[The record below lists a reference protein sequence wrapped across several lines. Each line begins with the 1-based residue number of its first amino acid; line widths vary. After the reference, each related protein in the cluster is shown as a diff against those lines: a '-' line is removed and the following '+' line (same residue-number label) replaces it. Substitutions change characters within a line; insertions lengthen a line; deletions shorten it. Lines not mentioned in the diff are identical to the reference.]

1 MNPIISVI
9 NNKGGTAKTTTVIN
23 TGDALSRLG
32 KRILIIDMDNQCNAT
47 DILQGGMEKPFVK
60 SLYDLIDPRGDRS
73 DNENADIESCIY
85 PTVNKKLH
93 FIPNIPDSAILSPRI
108 VLGGESAL
116 FLLRER
122 MRNYAL
128 NNFDFTF
135 IDCPP
140 NVDVFV
146 ISALIAS
153 DLVIVPTMAGSK
165 FSLNGLVKTKA
176 FIDDIGDRYNADL
189 KFLKLLI
196 TMVDSRTSICKTI
209 VNAIR
214 KTFLEHEVF
223 YQTIPMNTDFQKAE
237 VFNQSI
243 FDYRIGAPGA
253 GAYMNVA
260 EEIIHSIKS
269 KNNVLNP

>member
-1 MNPIISVI
+1 MKPIISVI

-23 TGDALSRLG
+23 TGEALSMLG
-32 KRILIIDMDNQCNAT
+32 KRVLIIDMDNQCNAT
-47 DILQGGMEKPFVK
+47 DILQEGIGRPIVK
-60 SLYDLIDPRGDRS
+60 SLYDVLDPRS
-73 DNENADIESCIY
+73 SNESTNIESCIY
-85 PTVNKKLH
+85 PTVKKGLH
-93 FIPNIPDSAILSPRI
+93 FIPNIPDSAILGPRI
-108 VLGGESAL
+108 VLGGEPAL

-122 MRNYAL
+122 VRNYAL

-146 ISALIAS
+146 ISAMIAS

-176 FIDDIGDRYNADL
+176 FIDDIGNRYNSDL

-196 TMVDSRTSICKTI
+196 TMVDVRTSICKTI

-214 KTFLEHEVF
+214 KTFLEDEVF

-243 FDYRIGAPGA
+243 FGYRIGAPGA
-253 GAYMNVA
+253 GAYMNIA
-260 EEIIHSIKS
+260 EEIINTIKS
-269 KNNVLNP
+269 KNNILNP